1 MHDLVDIGI
10 NLSHK
15 QFGAD
20 RAAVVARARAAGVR
34 RMLVTGT
41 SVASTRAA
49 IALAREHPGVLFAT
63 AGIHPHDASTASPP
77 ALAELAELARSP
89 EVRAL
94 GECGLDFDRDFSP
107 RPAQEAAFEA
117 QLDLAAELR
126 RPLFLHER
134 AAHDRFLAILARARP
149 RLGAAVV
156 HCFTGGARE
165 LDAYLAHD
173 LHIGITGWICDERR
187 GAALRPLVARIPA
200 DRLMIETD
208 APFLLPPAEKARGR
222 RNEPAFLVHVLE
234 AVARAAGRPAEQ
246 VAAETT
252 RTAEKFFGL

>member
-1 MHDLVDIGI
+1 MDLVDIGI
-10 NLSHK
+10 NLSHR
-15 QFGAD
+15 QFGSD
-20 RAAVVARARAAGVR
+20 REAVLARAQAAGIR

-49 IALAREHPGVLFAT
+49 IALAREKPGILFAT
-63 AGIHPHDASTASPP
+63 AGIHPHDASAASPA
-77 ALAELAELARSP
+77 ALQELAALARSP
-89 EVRAL
+89 QVRAL

-117 QLDLAAELR
+117 QLELACELK
-126 RPLFLHER
+126 RPVFLHER
-134 AAHDRFLAILARARP
+134 RAHERFLAILTRFRP

-165 LDAYLAHD
+165 LDAYLALD

-187 GAALRPLVARIPA
+187 GAGLRPLVARIPA
-200 DRLMIETD
+200 GRLMIETD
-208 APFLLPPAEKARGR
+208 APFLLPPAAKAAGR
-222 RNEPAFLVHVLE
+222 RNEPAFLVHVLG
-234 AVARAAGRPAEQ
+234 AVARAAGRPPEQ

-252 RTAEKFFGL
+252 RTAEAFFSL